1 MCILIKIFCIWRCE
15 QGWQILFSLNNEW
28 IQEFTYFHEDCCFIN
43 IHFWSQMISSL
54 QLILKCVFL
63 KKWHDSKKLLFFKFI
78 IYWNMYPSWDVVL
91 TYVPKEGN
99 FILSHALHLFSSE
112 GLTGINVLT
121 SLIFTDVPSFL
132 SNCKRCCIRESW

>member
-1 MCILIKIFCIWRCE
+1 MMCILIKIFCIWRCE

-78 IYWNMYPSWDVVL
+78 IYLNMYPSWDVVL
-91 TYVPKEGN
+91 TCVPKEGN
-99 FILSHALHLFSSE
+99 FYTFPCSS
-112 GLTGINVLT
+112 LVFIRRFDRHKCVN
-121 SLIFTDVPSFL
+121 IFDFY
-132 SNCKRCCIRESW
+132 RCS